1 VIELAIDGDRI
12 AVLHVLLSG
21 DPRVRDLSL
30 ATIVGDA
37 LYLNATAGWEHYKED
52 GSAKPGPAAPH
63 VFLKLAL

>member
-1 VIELAIDGDRI
+1 
-12 AVLHVLLSG
+12 VLLSG